1 MKPLSQY
8 IISTSNQST
17 NTMCAPSSSASTT
30 CNSSSISTTE
40 WSDESRVQIIPT
52 AGSPKQREVDISNI
66 NHEDLQALREKDA
79 FLYYSIPSVRRA
91 ELGFGDSSRSSGVL
105 DSPAAAEASASTTV
119 KRCTRVSFECHSDLL
134 MEDYLSQGFDEQF
147 DEEELAR
154 LDHLLSRLFG
164 L

>member
-1 MKPLSQY
+1 
-8 IISTSNQST
+8 
-17 NTMCAPSSSASTT
+17 MCAPSSSASTT

-40 WSDESRVQIIPT
+40 WSSESSRVQIIPT
-52 AGSPKQREVDISNI
+52 AGSPEQTEVDISNI

-91 ELGFGDSSRSSGVL
+91 ELGFGDSSRSSRVL

-119 KRCTRVSFECHSDLL
+119 KRCTRVSFECHTDLL
-134 MEDYLSQGFDEQF
+134 MEDYLSEDLDF

-154 LDHLLSRLFG
+154 IDVQLSMFFG
-164 L
+164 LESGQ

>member
-52 AGSPKQREVDISNI
+52 AGSPEQREVDISNI
-66 NHEDLQALREKDA
+66 SNEDLQALREKDA

-91 ELGFGDSSRSSGVL
+91 ELGFSDSSSSCSSKGL
-105 DSPAAAEASASTTV
+105 DSSTSASAAAL
-119 KRCTRVSFECHSDLL
+119 SD
-134 MEDYLSQGFDEQF
+134 DDK
-147 DEEELAR
+147 
-154 LDHLLSRLFG
+154 
-164 L
+164 